1 MKQLFFIF
9 LFLFLPFR
17 GAAAFLPEIVARFGT
32 VELKKERFQRFDL
45 PASPA
50 ERKATLKKLVDTE
63 IYLIIVRRLLERSG
77 IAPDAVTA
85 RRYVEMR
92 KKKFSSSPQT
102 GFFKTLDASIN
113 KPEFQLKC
121 ALYFTFY
128 AADPAT
134 VEPTSDEIRQHYYL
148 NREKFRLPVKSEL
161 ALFRAGAKDPTGK
174 KQSEV
179 ILARLRQ
186 GEDFYA
192 LAKQSDPKGRG
203 KNTTPDPELRPYF
216 KKVKEIPAGSWGA
229 VETPK
234 GIYIVK
240 VLSRSAGSYRSF
252 EETEPYITEMLSSA
266 RLKNSLEQYMRE
278 IIAKNP
284 VRYFF

>member
-1 MKQLFFIF
+1 MKQLFLIF
-9 LFLFLPFR
+9 LFLLLPFR
-17 GAAAFLPEIVARFGT
+17 GVAVLPETVARFGT

-45 PASPA
+45 PASPG
-50 ERKATLKKLVDTE
+50 ERKAALKKMIDTE
-63 IYLIIVRRLLERSG
+63 VYLIIIRQLLERSG
-77 IAPDAVTA
+77 ISPDAVTA
-85 RRYVEMR
+85 KRYVEMR
-92 KKKFSSSPQT
+92 KKKFRSSSQT
-102 GFFKTLDASIN
+102 GFFKTLDAGIN

-134 VEPTSDEIRQHYYL
+134 VEPTSDDVRQHYYL

-161 ALFRAGAKDPTGK
+161 ALFRAGANDPAGRK
-174 KQSEV
+174 RSEV

-192 LAKQSDPKGRG
+192 RAKQYDPQGRG
-203 KNTTPDPELRPYF
+203 NGAPPEPELRPYF
-216 KKVKEIPAGSWGA
+216 KKVKEIPVGSWGA
-229 VETPK
+229 IETPR

-240 VLSRSAGSYRSF
+240 VLSRAPGSYRSF
-252 EETEPYITEMLSSA
+252 EETAPYITEMLSSA
-266 RLKNSLEQYMRE
+266 RLKNSLEQYIRE
-278 IIAKNP
+278 IIAKTP